1 MNTLKRN
8 LTPLV
13 FTALL
18 VACNQAGISE
28 ARAADLKRVPTE
40 QVCMVNDEFMAKKQI
55 PIQIRD
61 KTYYGC
67 CQMCVSTLTN
77 DAGARHAIDPI
88 NGHTVDKATAVIG
101 ARTGGSVFYFES
113 EATFTAWKQHE
124 KGETL

>member
-1 MNTLKRN
+1 MSARRKI
-8 LTPLV
+8 LTPLIL
-13 FTALL
+13 TALL
-18 VACNQAGISE
+18 VACNQTGIPE
-28 ARAADLKRVPTE
+28 ARASDLKRVPTD

-55 PIQIRD
+55 PIHVRD

-101 ARTGGSVFYFES
+101 ARTDSSVLYFES
-113 EATFTAWKQHE
+113 EATFTAWQQHE
-124 KGETL
+124 KGETP